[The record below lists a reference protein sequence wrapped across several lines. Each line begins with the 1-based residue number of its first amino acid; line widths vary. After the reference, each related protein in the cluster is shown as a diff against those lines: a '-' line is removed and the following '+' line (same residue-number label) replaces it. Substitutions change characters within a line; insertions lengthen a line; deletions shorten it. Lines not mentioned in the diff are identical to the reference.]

1 MYALQDPRSGLALW
15 LHLGTVPTD
24 WHLWEDRIYA
34 WLPGGGGLLSLAS
47 YHATR
52 LEDRPGGAV
61 MGFRCVEP
69 FRRWRVTLDGFA
81 LHTEVAVMDRGEGPS
96 RRRRLRLELEVDC
109 VSPVWDARHAD
120 GHGREGMAAQSWAKE
135 HYQQLVRAHGWME
148 LDGRRTAVEAT
159 GWRDHSRGP
168 RGSKEKDA
176 WGGHA
181 IGGCVFDDGSGF
193 LFSRFWRPDGTVNLS
208 GAMVMDAAGV
218 RHDAEV
224 VDAPCL
230 ERLQLQGEE
239 LPIRLRWAGG
249 ALDATLRTESSI
261 WVPRERKHQVGR
273 DLHGALGDMYVL
285 NWGPVTWA
293 GNTAIAYLERSAHL
307 NALPARIA

>member
-181 IGGCVFDDGSGF
+181 
-193 LFSRFWRPDGTVNLS
+193 
-208 GAMVMDAAGV
+208 
-218 RHDAEV
+218 
-224 VDAPCL
+224 
-230 ERLQLQGEE
+230 
-239 LPIRLRWAGG
+239 
-249 ALDATLRTESSI
+249 LDATLRTESSI

-307 NALPARIA
+307 NALPAGIA